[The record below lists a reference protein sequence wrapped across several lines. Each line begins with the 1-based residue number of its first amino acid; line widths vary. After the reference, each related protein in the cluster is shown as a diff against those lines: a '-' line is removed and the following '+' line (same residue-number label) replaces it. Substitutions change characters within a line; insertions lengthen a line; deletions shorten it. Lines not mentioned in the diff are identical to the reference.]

1 MCLLA
6 CHCVRAFF
14 WNLNDVTLKEKDS
27 NLVDAHIVDIID
39 VDLDADVDDEVDINF
54 LLSLMLMLMLKF
66 KVMVLE
72 MKLHQD
78 FKFECH
84 MSKRKILQ
92 NVKHILF

>member
-14 WNLNDVTLKEKDS
+14 WDLNDVTLTEKDS
-27 NLVDAHIVDIID
+27 NLVDVIID

-54 LLSLMLMLMLKF
+54 LLCLMLMLMLKF